1 MKRVWGSRI
10 VALMACPLLLA
21 AVDENDPKAYETE
34 YVVTAT
40 VQPDGLQ
47 THAIKRGDI
56 IFKQRL
62 SFANLAV
69 ADVALTDVSNGEEFV
84 PPGEQYFKAATNGPN
99 LWCTANMK
107 WPTNGFGRD
116 VIGRVYS
123 QYCILDENND
133 GVFESFFKRAR
144 TIEVLP
150 NVRGK
155 ITPNPRA
162 IRPLRLTAADPAT
175 LKTDYFVGVEFLGAH
190 GKDNAYPDFQIV
202 AGSQYGGF
210 PLEGGYQR
218 GTTAAAQQVEFID
231 KGIIEVAKTPEGF
244 SAKLVRPFR
253 TGPQRIRAT
262 GCGIINGC

>member
-1 MKRVWGSRI
+1 VKQVWGSRI
-10 VALMACPLLLA
+10 VALVACPLLLA
-21 AVDENDPKAYETE
+21 AVSENDPRAYETE
-34 YVVTAT
+34 YDVTTT
-40 VQPDGLQ
+40 VQPDGWQ
-47 THAIKRGDI
+47 THPIKRGDI

-62 SFANLAV
+62 SFASLAV
-69 ADVALTDVSNGEEFV
+69 ADVALADAANGEEFV
-84 PPGEQYFKAATNGPN
+84 PSAEQYFKAATNGPN

-107 WPTNGFGRD
+107 WPNTGFARD

-144 TIEVLP
+144 TIQVLP

-162 IRPLRLTAADPAT
+162 IRPLRLTSVDPAT

-190 GKDNAYPDFQIV
+190 GKDSAFPDFQAV

-210 PLEGGYQR
+210 PLEGGYER
-218 GTTAAAQQVEFID
+218 GTAATTQQVAFID
-231 KGIIEVAKTPEGF
+231 KGLIEVAKTPDGF

-253 TGPQRIRAT
+253 AGTQRIRAT
-262 GCGIINGC
+262 DCGIINGC